1 MVGVVRSLGSLWSTA
16 AAIATSLLL
25 AAREARADP
34 PSEPPPAGPA
44 YRVNLAY
51 DLPAVAVAGVVSSS
65 WLLRGSLAPPH
76 CAPVCDRADVPAFD
90 RWAAGRWEPGWRTAS
105 DVGIAAVLVGAGAT
119 LFVAESPRNAA
130 VDAIVVGESVL
141 FANTLAIVAMMGAR
155 RPRPLAY
162 GDAAPV
168 EERTSGNASLSFT
181 SGHTA
186 GAAAA
191 AVATFGT
198 LRRLDRS
205 YASWIALGV
214 GVLGASFVG
223 AARIFAGDH
232 FPSDVA
238 AGAVVGVAS
247 GVFFP
252 ALHERTGARVAS
264 SGSGLTLS
272 GSF

>member
-1 MVGVVRSLGSLWSTA
+1 MVGAVRSIGSRCSAAVATA
-16 AAIATSLLL
+16 ALLF
-25 AAREARADP
+25 APAREAHAAPPSDP
-34 PSEPPPAGPA
+34 PATGPA

-51 DLPAVAVAGVVSSS
+51 DLPAVAVAGVVSTS

-76 CAPVCDRADVPAFD
+76 CAPVCEREDVPAFD

-105 DVGIAAVLVGAGAT
+105 DIGIAAMLVGAGAT

-162 GDAAPV
+162 GDAAPI
-168 EERTSGNASLSFT
+168 EERTNGNASLSFT

-191 AVATFGT
+191 ATATFVT
-198 LRRLDRS
+198 LRRLDFR

-214 GVLGASFVG
+214 GALGASFVG
-223 AARIFAGDH
+223 GARILAGDH

-252 ALHERTGARVAS
+252 ALHERTGTRVAS
-264 SGSGLTLS
+264 AGNGLTLS
-272 GSF
+272 GTF